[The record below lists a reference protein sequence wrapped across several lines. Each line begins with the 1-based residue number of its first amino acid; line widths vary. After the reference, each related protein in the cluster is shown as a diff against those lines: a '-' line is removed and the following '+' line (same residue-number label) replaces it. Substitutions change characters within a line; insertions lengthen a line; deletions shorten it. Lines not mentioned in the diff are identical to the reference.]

1 MKNKKGFGITEV
13 LISAVVL
20 GLLYMAILH
29 MQTGNREALLRIRGR
44 DGAIEVAQQV
54 LDSLNR
60 IGIASI
66 PDPTSGTANADSV
79 DDAGNYI
86 WKWSPIKRSW
96 DRGEKVGGDQSSIDY
111 NPVVTIMPS
120 EDPNDFIDVS
130 VDDLTVQIDSCI
142 EKLLAVGTVI
152 RRANVGMAT
161 VSTETEDIASMVEKS
176 ILLRRQA

>member
-1 MKNKKGFGITEV
+1 MMKNKKGFGITEV

-96 DRGEKVGGDQSSIDY
+96 DRGEKVGGGQSTIDY
-111 NPVVTIMPS
+111 SPVVTIMPTTDYTATNES
-120 EDPNDFIDVS
+120 NLEPVS
-130 VDDLTVQIDSCI
+130 HVYAKQVNVEVSWQFKGSTQSINMSSI
-142 EKLLAVGTVI
+142 I
-152 RRANVGMAT
+152 R
-161 VSTETEDIASMVEKS
+161 
-176 ILLRRQA
+176 